1 MNPKAAG
8 LKVCSLNVRSL
19 RRHIEDVKSDPVL
32 VQSDILCLQEIWLDP
47 GEEEERRY
55 QLEGFRGHF
64 ACVGN
69 GKGVAVYVRLEFM
82 EQAAFTFHSLA
93 EPYLQFGKISL
104 ENLDIITIYRSQ
116 DEPFYRAAHFLKEFI
131 DLEKTTLLVGDLNYC
146 AAKDSN
152 DLSRFLTRLKFN
164 QLVTLPTHIEGG
176 LLDHAHLRHS
186 KDKKNAEVKT
196 STHYFSDHDS
206 VAVILR

>member
-1 MNPKAAG
+1 M
-8 LKVCSLNVRSL
+8 
-19 RRHIEDVKSDPVL
+19 
-32 VQSDILCLQEIWLDP
+32 
-47 GEEEERRY
+47 
-55 QLEGFRGHF
+55 
-64 ACVGN
+64 
-69 GKGVAVYVRLEFM
+69 
-82 EQAAFTFHSLA
+82 AFF
-93 EPYLQFGKISL
+93 
-104 ENLDIITIYRSQ
+104 
-116 DEPFYRAAHFLKEFI
+116 RAAHFLKEFI

-152 DLSRFLTRLKFN
+152 ALSTFFTRLKFN
-164 QLVTLPTHIEGG
+164 QLVTLPTHIGGG